1 LCLPKISPQAAII
14 WMSVPA
20 LAYGLAGNLFLHNRL
35 GLSHLSVY
43 RGLAPAVIASAFMAL
58 AAWWVRS
65 EMLDWSTGLRLGL
78 TILIGV
84 IAYLGWLGLF
94 HRQWTTE
101 RVNLLLGRS

>member
-1 LCLPKISPQAAII
+1 
-14 WMSVPA
+14 
-20 LAYGLAGNLFLHNRL
+20 
-35 GLSHLSVY
+35 
-43 RGLAPAVIASAFMAL
+43 
-58 AAWWVRS
+58 
-65 EMLDWSTGLRLGL
+65 MLDWSTGLRLGL